1 MLSQAQHH
9 YKPDLTRY
17 EIVIAL
23 IKIIAVQEYRYNS
36 WTVFMCQSFSWA
48 HDNDSLLTLI
58 AIYGAV
64 PINASFHRTRGVR
77 MSSTNFPICHGGWL
91 PFLLG
96 HVWIEIVL
104 IFQNMRIHATKWKKK
119 IKVSYF
125 NFVSSEPRM
134 LIDFN
139 FEELGFLFK
148 GSTPT
153 FY

>member
-1 MLSQAQHH
+1 M
-9 YKPDLTRY
+9 
-17 EIVIAL
+17 
-23 IKIIAVQEYRYNS
+23 QEYRYNS

-48 HDNDSLLTLI
+48 HYNDFLLTLI

-64 PINASFHRTRGVR
+64 PISTSFHRTRRVR

-96 HVWIEIVL
+96 HVCIEIVL
-104 IFQNMRIHATKWKKK
+104 IFPKHENSCNKMKNK

-125 NFVSSEPRM
+125 NFVFSELLLQSKRM

-148 GSTPT
+148 GSIPT
-153 FY
+153 FS